1 MSQLRSDLALA
12 FQTAVARIQGC
23 TASDRSLLE
32 LVRRIINP
40 PMRFVEP
47 NSQIQNAQAYM
58 AERIDALQGLLA
70 STGEAGPS
78 LAKQARRDACDSIEA
93 LQAAIFEH
101 GCASATADRVG
112 LGVQGKRI

>member
-23 TASDRSLLE
+23 TASDRDLLK

-40 PMRFVEP
+40 PMRFIEP
-47 NSQIQNAQAYM
+47 DSQIQDVQTLM

-70 STGEAGPS
+70 SNGGTEPA
-78 LAKQARRDACDSIEA
+78 LAKQAQREACDSIEA
-93 LQAAIFEH
+93 LQAAIFGH
-101 GCASATADRVG
+101 GCASEIADRVG